1 MQTDP
6 ELGQQIHKMLL
17 ERGVETPLMENQDS
31 LDMEPDQDVIEDRV
45 YDILSEL
52 GLDVEGDDSLSETPK
67 RVAKMFCEEIFGG
80 LSYGNFP
87 KCTTIENKW
96 GMDEVVLVRNQTLRS
111 TCEHHLQPIY
121 GSVHIAYL
129 PNGRVIGLSKLT
141 RVASFFAARPQVQ
154 ERLTEQIHA
163 ALVYILQTED
173 VAVIIEAEHYCMRM
187 RGVKDACSDTVTS
200 RMTGRFREV
209 QPLRE
214 ETLLLINR
222 K

>member
-1 MQTDP
+1 METDP
-6 ELGQQIHKMLL
+6 KLGWEIHTMLR
-17 ERGVETPLMENQDS
+17 ERGVETPIKGSMGQQNRTEGLIRE
-31 LDMEPDQDVIEDRV
+31 L
-45 YDILSEL
+45 LLGL
-52 GLDVEGDDSLSETPK
+52 GLDLKDDSLGETPR
-67 RVAKMFCEEIFGG
+67 RVAKMFHQEIFGG
-80 LSYGNFP
+80 LDYDNFP

-96 GMDEVVLVRNQTLRS
+96 HMDEVVLVRNQTLRS

-163 ALVYILQTED
+163 ALVHILETDD